1 MSQIARHPEAL
12 CFWEPC
18 GYCKHIIPFSWDV
31 SETASQHVLLFVY
44 ICICSVNGPVL
55 RWRLFPASDD
65 GGFNPSIYNSNAH
78 VCSTE
83 MDYTEHWRHRMM
95 HRKNTQ
101 IRWMTWRKE
110 IQIGV
115 YACWNVLRV
124 WCRHMLIYIYI
135 IIQYIININM
145 HDIDIMVTSKIKW
158 VINY

>member
-1 MSQIARHPEAL
+1 MSAKLPANMFYCLFIFVSAVSMD
-12 CFWEPC
+12 PC
-18 GYCKHIIPFSWDV
+18 WGDVCSLRQMTEDLTLRFTII
-31 SETASQHVLLFVY
+31 
-44 ICICSVNGPVL
+44 
-55 RWRLFPASDD
+55 
-65 GGFNPSIYNSNAH
+65 NSNAH

-135 IIQYIININM
+135 IIQYIINIIM